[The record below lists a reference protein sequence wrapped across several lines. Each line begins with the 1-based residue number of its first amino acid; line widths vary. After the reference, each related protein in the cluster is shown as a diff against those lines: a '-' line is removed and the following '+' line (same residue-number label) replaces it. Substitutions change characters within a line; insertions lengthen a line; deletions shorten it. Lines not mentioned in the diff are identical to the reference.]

1 VGAMKRNRHEI
12 IYDILTICIS
22 GANKTKI
29 VYEGNLN
36 FRTTN
41 HYLNDLIKSNF
52 INKEQDGYHTTQ
64 RGISLLESMNLV
76 NAQLYGPDITEPAT
90 S

>member
-1 VGAMKRNRHEI
+1 MKRNRQDI
-12 IYDILTICIS
+12 IYDILTICIN

-41 HYLNDLIKSNF
+41 HYLNDLIKSRF
-52 INKEQDGYHTTQ
+52 INKERDEYHTTQ

-76 NAQLYGPDITEPAT
+76 NAQLYGLDKTEPAT